1 MQPSINSLP
10 VSTCRIKNAHKIK
23 INCTF
28 FSNNS
33 QSCCAKYITLR
44 MAIVLLAHHSA
55 PFENSAGILF
65 LSKTCLKSEIFNS
78 FMNVEL
84 CGGTSESTTGSNAN
98 AFG

>member
-1 MQPSINSLP
+1 MVHSHTIHSHAVRN
-10 VSTCRIKNAHKIK
+10 
-23 INCTF
+23 
-28 FSNNS
+28 
-33 QSCCAKYITLR
+33 ITLR

-98 AFG
+98 AFGESSDESNKFIIINNQF